1 MELQDRPLDPQES
14 LQLIQRFISGARYN
28 MRKFAFGFVFMG
40 ILIALAALIQYVLI
54 RFTDFK
60 MNWLPWP
67 VLMTAG
73 FVCSMIYYS
82 RYHKRKGAV
91 SSLGLFFQWLF
102 FCGGL
107 TYFLLA
113 FLCVQQQISPIP
125 FMLALTSLLIGVSG
139 LVIRY
144 KPMFWG
150 GVLFFLAAIICVFF
164 TPLDQLLLMAI
175 TIIVGYLLPG
185 VLLTRKR
192 SE

>member
-1 MELQDRPLDPQES
+1 MELQDKPLGPEES
-14 LQLIQRFISGARYN
+14 LQLIQKFISGARYN
-28 MRKFAFGFVFMG
+28 LQKFAFGIVFWG
-40 ILIALAALIQYVLI
+40 ILIALAALMQYFLI
-54 RFTDFK
+54 RFTGFQ
-60 MNWLPWP
+60 MSWLPWP

-73 FVCSMIYYS
+73 FVCSMVYYS
-82 RYHKRKGAV
+82 RHNKKRGTV
-91 SSLGLFFQWLF
+91 SSLGSFFQWLF

-113 FLCVQQQISPIP
+113 FLCVQQNISPIP

-139 LVIRY
+139 LVLRY

-150 GVLFFLAAIICVFF
+150 GVLFFLAAIAGVFL

-185 VLLTRKR
+185 ILLTRKKR
-192 SE
+192 E